1 MSATLTPDLLLSRL
15 PALHRVRDAEQG
27 GPLAALLD
35 VAAEQGAL
43 VEADVARL
51 LDNLFIETCDEWV
64 VPYLGDL
71 LGVRGL
77 HPVPAGALPVF
88 SQRARVA
95 NTLAHRRRK
104 GTASMLEQ
112 LARDTTGWPARA
124 VEFFELLGWNQNLN
138 HLRFSARRTP
148 DLRRG
153 DALEL
158 IDSAFETAVRTVDVR
173 RIEPA
178 RGRHNIPSVGLFLWR
193 LQSYFVADALARPV
207 PGAANYF
214 TVDPTGREVPL
225 FNRPR
230 TESDVLHLAAERNV
244 PGLLRRRP
252 LHDELQAR
260 RAALAAGQ
268 PVSADWFHTALP
280 VARVFQR
287 PANSAPSVAFTE
299 IQPEQIA
306 IFHARPDPAG
316 PTTPQNPVDWTPPAN
331 TVLSLDPVRGLLRW
345 TGPNPVPELRVA
357 SAYGFPGDLGGGP
370 YDRRD
375 SVEAFLQLRA
385 ASPRSITFQVGVSR
399 EKTSVSGETIRA
411 TLADAVN
418 DWHAHAAATPGAV
431 GVIAIMDS
439 HRYEAGFT
447 ITVPAGSRLL
457 VVAADWPAFP
467 DENAVPRRN
476 LGQLVP
482 NGLRPCIEKP
492 ITVSAPASANFGP
505 GELAFDGLL
514 LDGKLTVA
522 ATAGAKPAD
531 LGLLRLAHST
541 LVPSAGGLSI
551 PGGNARLVVD
561 LVRAITG
568 PVVIPPDAAL
578 PATATLRLTDT
589 LVDAPAAPAAFDA
602 PASPAEV
609 NSSTILG
616 ATKAL
621 TLHASDSIFT
631 ALVAVERAQEG
642 CVRFCYVPPGA
653 KTGRRYRC
661 QPDLAQA
668 VSTTDNNDAVASR
681 VRPAFVAETYGDP
694 AYCQLADACPE
705 EIALGA
711 EDGSEMGAWRFLQN
725 PRRVANLRASLDEY
739 LPFGLEAGP
748 VFAT

>member
-1 MSATLTPDLLLSRL
+1 MSTLTPELLLARL

-27 GPLAALLD
+27 GPLASLLA
-35 VAAEQGAL
+35 VAAGQGAL
-43 VEADVARL
+43 VEADIGRL

-124 VEFFELLGWNQNLN
+124 VEFFQLLGWNQNIN
-138 HLRFSARRTP
+138 HLRFSAPRTP
-148 DLRRG
+148 DLRRT

-158 IDSAFETAVRTVDVR
+158 LDTAFETAVRTVDVR

-207 PGAANYF
+207 ANSANYF
-214 TVDPTGREVPL
+214 TIDPIGREIPL

-230 TESDVLHLAAERNV
+230 TETDALHLAAERNV

-252 LHDELQAR
+252 LHDELQAL
-260 RAALAAGQ
+260 RAIPSTLL
-268 PVSADWFHTALP
+268 DWFDPALP
-280 VARVFQR
+280 VVRVFQR
-287 PANSAPSVAFTE
+287 LANSAPAVAFAE
-299 IQPEQIA
+299 IPPAQIA
-306 IFHARPDPAG
+306 IFHARPDPSG
-316 PTTPQNPVDWTPPAN
+316 PTDPDLNPEDWAPPAN
-331 TVLSLDPVRGLLRW
+331 TIVSLDPVRGFLRW
-345 TGPNPVPELRVA
+345 TGPNPVPELRVG

-375 SVEAFLQLRA
+375 SVEAFLQLQT
-385 ASPRSITFQVGVSR
+385 ASPRAITRQIGVSR
-399 EKTSVSGETIRA
+399 EKTAVSGETIRA
-411 TLADAVN
+411 TLADAIN
-418 DWHAHAAATPGAV
+418 DWHAHAATTPGAV
-431 GVIAIMDS
+431 GLILIMDS
-439 HRYEAGFT
+439 HRYDAGFT

-457 VVAADWPAFP
+457 IASADWPSF
-467 DENAVPRRN
+467 DVNGVPTRS
-476 LGQLVP
+476 LGQFTP
-482 NGLRPCIEKP
+482 SGLRPCIHKN
-492 ITVSAPASANFGP
+492 ITVSAPSASNLGA

-514 LDGKLTVA
+514 LDGKLTIA
-522 ATAGAKPAD
+522 ADADAKPAD
-531 LGLLRLAHST
+531 LGVLRLAHTT

-551 PGGNARLVVD
+551 SGGNARLTVD

-568 PVVIPPDAAL
+568 PVVISPDATL
-578 PATATLRLTDT
+578 PATASLRLIDT
-589 LVDAPAAPAAFDA
+589 IVDAPVAAAALDA
-602 PASPAEV
+602 PASPVEV
-609 NSSTILG
+609 ESSTILG

-621 TLHASDSIFT
+621 TLHASESIFT
-631 ALVAVERAQEG
+631 ALVSVERAQDG
-642 CVRFCYVPPGA
+642 CVRFCYVPPLS

-668 VSTTDNNDAVASR
+668 TSNTDNNDAVASR
-681 VRPAFVAETYGDP
+681 VRPAFLAETYGDP
-694 AYCQLADACPE
+694 AYCQLAESCPE
-705 EIALGA
+705 EITAGA
-711 EDGSEMGAWRFLQN
+711 ENGSEMGAWRFLQN
-725 PRRVANLRASLDEY
+725 PLRAANLRTSLDEY
-739 LPFGLEAGP
+739 LRFGLEAGP
-748 VFAT
+748 IFAT